1 MPDPSE
7 RPTNTTSLRVI
18 DQAEADRLIGERV
31 NPEAEDRARIPEFQG
46 AHLVDVR
53 LRVSSMIMR
62 VNFSRSELE
71 RVGFDGSNLD
81 DAGFDRTR
89 LKGCDLSHVN
99 AARLWAEKAVF
110 EECRF
115 TQSYLRR
122 SHFKQAR
129 LERCDLTQTELTA
142 IFAVGASF
150 RGSVLDRTTFELAWL
165 DGADFADAQCTETV
179 FRRAHL
185 SGAKLGGVDL
195 RGCDFA
201 EADLRSA
208 DLKSADLQGARFAGA
223 DLRGAALAGARLQGA
238 DLSHANLS
246 GADLRGADLT
256 GAKVY
261 GVSAWDVAL
270 DDAVQRGLVIVPPD
284 QSPITVDDLEVAQF
298 VYLMYQNPK
307 IRRVI
312 DTITSRAVL
321 ILGRF
326 TPERKVVLDGIRE
339 ELRRRDFVPILFD
352 FEKPTQRDFTET
364 ILTLA
369 GMARFVIADIS
380 NPKSSPLE
388 LQATVPNYMIPF
400 VPILQIGEEPFE
412 MFRDLKQK
420 YDDWVL
426 DPLEYD
432 SLENLRL
439 AFEPAI
445 IVPALEKHAE
455 LTARKARELVKRDI
469 RSYLPQNREG

>member
-1 MPDPSE
+1 MPAD
-7 RPTNTTSLRVI
+7 RRLI
-18 DQAEADRLIGERV
+18 DQAEADRLIRERV
-31 NPEAEDRARIPEFQG
+31 NPVEGLAQIPEFQG
-46 AHLVDVR
+46 AHLADVH
-53 LRVSSMIMR
+53 LRVSSMVMR
-62 VNFSRSELE
+62 VNFSRSVLE
-71 RVGFDGSNLD
+71 RVNFIESNLE
-81 DAGFDRTR
+81 DAGFDGTQ
-89 LKGCDLSHVN
+89 LKDCELSGLI
-99 AARLWAEKAVF
+99 AARLWAEQAVF
-110 EECRF
+110 EDCRF

-122 SHFKQAR
+122 SHFKQAS
-129 LERCDLTQTELTA
+129 LERCDFTQADLNA

-150 RGSVLDRTTFELAWL
+150 RGSVLDRATFDLAWL
-165 DGADFADAQCTETV
+165 DSVDFTGTRCRETV

-201 EADLRSA
+201 EADLRNA
-208 DLKSADLQGARFAGA
+208 DLRNADLRGASLAGA
-223 DLRGAALAGARLQGA
+223 DLRRAALGGAQLQNA
-238 DLSHANLS
+238 DLSHANCS
-246 GADLRGADLT
+246 GCDLRAADLT
-256 GAKVY
+256 GARVY

-270 DDAVQRGLVIVPPD
+270 DDAVQRGLVIAPPD
-284 QSPITVDDLEVAQF
+284 QSAITVDDLEVAQF

-326 TPERKVVLDGIRE
+326 TPERKAVLDGIRE
-339 ELRRRDFVPILFD
+339 ELRRRDWVPILFD
-352 FEKPTQRDFTET
+352 FDKPTQRDFTET

-400 VPILQIGEEPFE
+400 VPVLQIDEKPFA
-412 MFRDLKQK
+412 MFADLKQK
-420 YDDWVL
+420 YGDWVL
-426 DPLEYD
+426 DLLVYD
-432 SLENLRL
+432 TLDNLRL

-455 LTARKARELVKRDI
+455 LAARKAQEIVKRDI
-469 RSYLPQNREG
+469 RSYLPRNQET

>member
-7 RPTNTTSLRVI
+7 SAAPLES
-18 DQAEADRLIGERV
+18 A
-31 NPEAEDRARIPEFQG
+31 EFQNTRL
-46 AHLVDVR
+46 ADVHLS
-53 LRVSSMIMR
+53 VSSMLTR
-62 VNFSRSELE
+62 LNFSHSELE
-71 RVGFDGSNLD
+71 RVSFEGSNLD
-81 DAGFDRTR
+81 DAGFDRAR
-89 LKGCDLSHVN
+89 LKGCDLSQLN
-99 AARLWAEKAVF
+99 AARLFAEEAVF

-115 TQSYLRR
+115 TGSYLRR
-122 SHFKQAR
+122 GHFKQAR

-150 RGSVLDRTTFELAWL
+150 RASVLDGTTFELAWL
-165 DGADFADAQCTETV
+165 DGVDFTEVKCRETN
-179 FRRAHL
+179 FRRAHMRDV
-185 SGAKLGGVDL
+185 KLGGVDL
-195 RGCDFA
+195 RGCDFT
-201 EADLRSA
+201 EADLRRA
-208 DLKSADLQGARFAGA
+208 DLKAADLRDACLAGA
-223 DLRGAALAGARLQGA
+223 DLRRAVLSGAQLQGA

-256 GAKVY
+256 GASVY
-261 GVSAWDVAL
+261 GVSAWDVLL

-284 QSPITVDDLEVAQF
+284 QSRITVDDLEVAQF

-326 TPERKVVLDGIRE
+326 TPERKVILDGIRE
-339 ELRRRDFVPILFD
+339 ELRRRDWVPILFD
-352 FEKPTQRDFTET
+352 FDKPTQRDFTET
-364 ILTLA
+364 VLTLA

-400 VPILQIGEEPFE
+400 VPILQVGEQPFA
-412 MFRDLKQK
+412 MFADLKQK
-420 YDDWVL
+420 YDQWVL
-426 DPLEYD
+426 DLLRYD
-432 SLENLRL
+432 TLENLRL

-455 LTARKARELVKRDI
+455 LAARKAQTLVERDI
-469 RSYLPQNREG
+469 RSYLPQSPTP

>member
-1 MPDPSE
+1 MSADR
-7 RPTNTTSLRVI
+7 RPI
-18 DQAEADRLIGERV
+18 DQAEADRLIREHLHADQGSGTRIDEFL
-31 NPEAEDRARIPEFQG
+31 DARI
-46 AHLVDVR
+46 VDVT
-53 LRVSSMIMR
+53 LTVSTMVMPVS
-62 VNFSRSELE
+62 FGHSDLE
-71 RVGFDGSNLD
+71 RVRFDGSNLD
-81 DAGFDRTR
+81 DASFDRTR
-89 LKGCDLSHVN
+89 LKECDLSNLN
-99 AARLWAEKAVF
+99 AGRLWAAEAVF

-115 TQSYLRR
+115 NGSYLRR
-122 SHFKQAR
+122 AHLKQAR
-129 LERCDLTQTELTA
+129 LERCDLTHTELVA
-142 IFAVGASF
+142 SFAVGASF

-165 DGADFADAQCTETV
+165 ESADFSEARCRETI
-179 FRRAHL
+179 FRRAHMRD
-185 SGAKLGGVDL
+185 AKLGGLDL

-201 EADLRSA
+201 EADLRGA
-208 DLKSADLQGARFAGA
+208 DLKAADLRGARFAGA
-223 DLRGAALAGARLQGA
+223 DLRRAALSGARLQGA
-238 DLSHANLS
+238 DLSHASLS

-270 DDAVQRGLVIVPPD
+270 DDAVQRGLIIVPPD
-284 QSPITVDDLEVAQF
+284 QSAITVDDLEVAQF

-326 TPERKVVLDGIRE
+326 TPERKVILDGIRE
-339 ELRRRDFVPILFD
+339 ELRRRDWVPILFD
-352 FEKPTQRDFTET
+352 FDKPTQRDFTET
-364 ILTLA
+364 VLTLA

-388 LQATVPNYMIPF
+388 LQAAVPNYMIPF
-400 VPILQIGEEPFE
+400 VPILQSGEEPFA

-420 YDDWVL
+420 YDAWVL
-426 DPLEYD
+426 DLLEYD
-432 SLENLRL
+432 SLENLLL

-455 LTARKARELVKRDI
+455 LAARKAQELVKRDI
-469 RSYLPQNREG
+469 RSYLPQKT

>member
-1 MPDPSE
+1 MSAD
-7 RPTNTTSLRVI
+7 RRLI
-18 DQAEADRLIGERV
+18 DQAEADRLIRKHVHADQGSGTRIDEFL
-31 NPEAEDRARIPEFQG
+31 DARI
-46 AHLVDVR
+46 VDVT
-53 LRVSSMIMR
+53 LTVSTMLMAVSFG
-62 VNFSRSELE
+62 NSDLE
-71 RVGFDGSNLD
+71 RVRFDGSNLD
-81 DAGFDRTR
+81 DASFDRTR
-89 LKGCDLSHVN
+89 LKECDLSNLN
-99 AARLWAEKAVF
+99 AGRLWAAEAAF

-115 TQSYLRR
+115 NGSYLRR
-122 SHFKQAR
+122 SHLKQAR
-129 LERCDLTQTELTA
+129 LERCDLTQTELVA
-142 IFAVGASF
+142 SFAVGASF
-150 RGSVLDRTTFELAWL
+150 RGCVLDRTTFELAWL
-165 DGADFADAQCTETV
+165 ESVDFSEARCGETV
-179 FRRAHL
+179 FRRAHMRE
-185 SGAKLGGVDL
+185 AKLGGVDL

-201 EADLRSA
+201 EADLRGA
-208 DLKSADLQGARFAGA
+208 DLTAADLRGACFAGA
-223 DLRGAALAGARLQGA
+223 DLRRAVLSGARLQGA

-270 DDAVQRGLVIVPPD
+270 DDAAQRGLIIVPPD
-284 QSPITVDDLEVAQF
+284 QSAITVDDLEVAQF

-339 ELRRRDFVPILFD
+339 ELRRRDWVPILFD
-352 FEKPTQRDFTET
+352 FDKPTQRDFTET

-369 GMARFVIADIS
+369 GLARFVIADIT

-400 VPILQIGEEPFE
+400 VPILQSREEPFA
-412 MFRDLKQK
+412 MFVDLKQK
-420 YDDWVL
+420 YDAWVL
-426 DPLEYD
+426 DLLVYD
-432 SLENLRL
+432 SLENLLL

-455 LTARKARELVKRDI
+455 LAARKTQELVKRDI
-469 RSYLPQNREG
+469 RSYLPQNRKP

>member
-7 RPTNTTSLRVI
+7 RPTNAETLPVV
-18 DQAEADRLIGERV
+18 DQAEADRLIRERV
-31 NPEAEDRARIPEFQG
+31 NPQAEDLALFPEFQG
-46 AHLVDVR
+46 ARLVDVR
-53 LRVSSMIMR
+53 LRVSSMVMR
-62 VNFSRSELE
+62 VNFSGSELD
-71 RVGFDGSNLD
+71 RVGFDGSNLA
-81 DAGFDRTR
+81 DAIFDRTR

-129 LERCDLTQTELTA
+129 LERCDFTQTELSA

-150 RGSVLDRTTFELAWL
+150 RGSVLDRTTFDLAWL
-165 DGADFADAQCTETV
+165 DSADFADAQCRETI
-179 FRRAHL
+179 FRRAHMRDT
-185 SGAKLGGVDL
+185 KLGGVDL
-195 RGCDFA
+195 RECDFS
-201 EADLRSA
+201 EADLRGA
-208 DLKSADLQGARFAGA
+208 DLKAADLRGAILAGA
-223 DLRGAALAGARLQGA
+223 DLRRAALSGAQLQGA
-238 DLSHANLS
+238 DLSYANLS
-246 GADLRGADLT
+246 GANLRGADLT

-261 GVSAWDVAL
+261 GASAWDVEL

-326 TPERKVVLDGIRE
+326 TPERKVILDGIRE
-339 ELRRRDFVPILFD
+339 ELRRRDWVPILFD
-352 FEKPTQRDFTET
+352 FEKPSQRDFTET

-400 VPILQIGEEPFE
+400 VPILQVGEKPFA
-412 MFRDLKQK
+412 MFEDLKRK
-420 YDDWVL
+420 YRDWVL
-426 DPLEYD
+426 DLLVYD
-432 SLENLRL
+432 TLENLRL

-455 LTARKARELVKRDI
+455 LTARKASDLVKRDI

>member
-1 MPDPSE
+1 MPDPSKK
-7 RPTNTTSLRVI
+7 PANAAIRVI
-18 DQAEADRLIGERV
+18 DQAEADRLIRERL
-31 NPEAEDRARIPEFQG
+31 NPEAADRARIPEFQD
-46 AHLVDVR
+46 AQLTDVK
-53 LRVSSMIMR
+53 LTVSALLMH
-62 VNFSRSELE
+62 VNFSGSTLE
-71 RVGFDGSNLD
+71 RVSFQGSNLD
-81 DAGFDRTR
+81 DAGFDRSR
-89 LKGCDLSHVN
+89 LKDCDLSQLN
-99 AARLWAEKAVF
+99 GARLWAQEAAF
-110 EECRF
+110 DGCRV

-122 SHFKQAR
+122 AHFKQAR
-129 LERCDLTQTELTA
+129 LEGCDFTEADLAA

-150 RGSVLDRTTFELAWL
+150 RGCLLDRATFDLAWL
-165 DGADFADAQCTETV
+165 DGVDFTDARCSETI
-179 FRRAHL
+179 FRRAHM

-201 EADLRSA
+201 D
-208 DLKSADLQGARFAGA
+208 A
-223 DLRGAALAGARLQGA
+223 DLRGADLKAADLRGAGLPGADLRRAVLSGARLQGA

-246 GADLRGADLT
+246 SADLRGADLT

-284 QSPITVDDLEVAQF
+284 QSAITVDDLEVAQF

-326 TPERKVVLDGIRE
+326 TPERKVVLDGIRD
-339 ELRRRDFVPILFD
+339 ELRRRDWVPILFD
-352 FEKPTQRDFTET
+352 FDKPSQRDFTET

-369 GMARFVIADIS
+369 GMARFIIADIS

-388 LQATVPNYMIPF
+388 LRATVPNYMIPF
-400 VPILQIGEEPFE
+400 VPIIQSGEEPFS
-412 MFRDLKQK
+412 MFQDLKSK
-420 YDDWVL
+420 FSDWVL
-426 DPLEYD
+426 DVLEYD

-439 AFEPAI
+439 GFEQAI
-445 IVPALEKHAE
+445 LVPALEKHAE
-455 LTARKARELVKRDI
+455 LMARRAKDIARRDI
-469 RSYLPQNREG
+469 RSYAPKQT

>member
-7 RPTNTTSLRVI
+7 RPTNTAALRVI
-18 DQAEADRLIGERV
+18 DQAEADRLIRERV
-31 NPEAEDRARIPEFQG
+31 NPEAEDRARIPEFQN
-46 AHLVDVR
+46 AR
-53 LRVSSMIMR
+53 LADATVRVSGMLMHI
-62 VNFSRSELE
+62 NFNRSELE
-71 RVGFDGSNLD
+71 RVDFDGSNLD
-81 DAGFDRTR
+81 NAAFDRAR
-89 LKGCDLSHVN
+89 LKDCDLSHLN
-99 AARLWAEKAVF
+99 AARMWAEKAVF
-110 EECRF
+110 EGCRF
-115 TQSYLRR
+115 TSSYLRGT
-122 SHFKQAR
+122 HFKQAR
-129 LERCDLTQTELTA
+129 LERCDFTHTELGS

-150 RGSVLDRTTFELAWL
+150 RGSVLDRTKFELAWL

-223 DLRGAALAGARLQGA
+223 DLRHAVLTGARLQGA

-270 DDAVQRGLVIVPPD
+270 DEAVQRGLVIVPPD

-352 FEKPTQRDFTET
+352 FDKPSQRDFTET

-400 VPILQIGEEPFE
+400 VPILQSGEKPFA
-412 MFRDLKQK
+412 MFEDLKQK
-420 YDDWVL
+420 YGDWVL
-426 DPLEYD
+426 DLLEYD
-432 SLENLRL
+432 TLENLRL

-455 LTARKARELVKRDI
+455 LTARKAA
-469 RSYLPQNREG
+469 